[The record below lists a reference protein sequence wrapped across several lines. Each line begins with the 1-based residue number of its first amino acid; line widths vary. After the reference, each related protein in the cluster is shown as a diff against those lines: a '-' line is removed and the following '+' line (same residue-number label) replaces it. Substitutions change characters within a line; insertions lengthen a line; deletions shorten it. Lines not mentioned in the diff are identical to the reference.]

1 MVKKFTFLFILLLS
15 TLSISA
21 QQHTYIDASGPV
33 YPRYSGTFE
42 LGITQTPSDD
52 FRAEFLPSFGVKL
65 NPYFYIGGGVGLNT
79 YTNTGVKDGSDLWTL
94 PIYANLRAFLP
105 TGTNWFT
112 PFLDMKPGYAL
123 GLNYTEVKGL
133 YLSLAAGF
141 SIKMV
146 SLSFGYGHQAVS
158 TEFFGTKVTSGVG
171 GFSLKLGVAL

>member
-1 MVKKFTFLFILLLS
+1 MIKKITFTLILLLS

-21 QQHTYIDASGPV
+21 QHLTQIGASGPV

-42 LGITQTPSDD
+42 LGIAQTPNEDP
-52 FRAEFLPSFGVKL
+52 RIEFLPSFGVKL

-105 TGTNWFT
+105 TGTDWFT

-133 YLSLAAGF
+133 YLSLAAGLA
-141 SIKMV
+141 KNKV
-146 SLSFGYGHQAVS
+146 SLRDGYCHQAVS
-158 TEFFGTKVTSGVG
+158 TEFFGSKITTGVG
-171 GFSLKLGVAL
+171 GFSMKLGIAL